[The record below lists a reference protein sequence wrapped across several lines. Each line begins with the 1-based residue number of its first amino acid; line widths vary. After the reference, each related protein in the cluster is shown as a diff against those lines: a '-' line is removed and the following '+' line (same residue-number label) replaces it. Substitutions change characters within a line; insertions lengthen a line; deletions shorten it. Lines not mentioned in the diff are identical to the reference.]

1 MASTYSNGASSSVS
15 NWDHFANNLDQIVPS
30 ERYENASKT
39 PEFMVRLDDIAS
51 STVEGYEDYVQLFH
65 FAYEINRFTNPNVAD
80 QLYTS
85 GRVSIEDPLMVLPN
99 GYFSPVLQM
108 KLMRG
113 DLIEEVH
120 VKRLANIFETNV
132 CVQEII
138 FTDVYLQRCLPKY
151 DTVIFTFRPE
161 TFENIVYT
169 YDQKGQLQ
177 GTTSVKF
184 DLRTGQLV

>member
-1 MASTYSNGASSSVS
+1 MANTYSSGTSSSMA
-15 NWDHFANNLDQIVPS
+15 NWDHFASNLDQIVPS

-39 PEFMVRLDDIAS
+39 PEFMVKLGDMAS

-85 GRVSIEDPLMVLPN
+85 GRVSIEDPMMIIPN
-99 GYFSPVLQM
+99 GYFAPILQM

-113 DLIEEVH
+113 DLLEEIH

-138 FTDVYLQRCLPKY
+138 FTDCYLQRCIPKY
-151 DTVIFTFRPE
+151 DTTIFTFRPE

-169 YDQKGQLQ
+169 YDQRGQLQ

-184 DLRTGQLV
+184 DLRTGQLA